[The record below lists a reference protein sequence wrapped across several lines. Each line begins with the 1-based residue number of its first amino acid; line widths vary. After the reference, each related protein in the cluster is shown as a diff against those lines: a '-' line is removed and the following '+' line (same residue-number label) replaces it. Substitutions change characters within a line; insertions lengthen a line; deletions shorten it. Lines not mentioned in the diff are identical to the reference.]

1 LNGFDESFRMYGED
15 VDLSLRV
22 RNIGRIILLTPNS
35 KIWHKV
41 SASMGGEFSFKKL
54 KRKIMG
60 LFRIYTKHAKVI
72 QWLTTIFCSPFL
84 LLANIIKYFRLYF
97 SE

>member
-1 LNGFDESFRMYGED
+1 MYAED
-15 VDLSLRV
+15 VDLSLRIKDSGKSV
-22 RNIGRIILLTPNS
+22 VFVPDS